1 MPRDPIPTWF
11 FALVVARK
19 GERFLLVEE
28 TDGEWYLP
36 AGRVEPGETFAEGAL
51 RETLEEAGV
60 AVALEGIF
68 RIEHSPNE
76 RGTRMRVFFVARA
89 VDDKPAKSVPD
100 EESRSARW
108 VTIEEAAAL
117 PLRSPEVL
125 SHLHTVSRG
134 AHVAPMKIL
143 ASERG

>member
-1 MPRDPIPTWF
+1 VPREPIPTWF

-28 TDGEWYLP
+28 RDGEWYLP
-36 AGRVEPGETFAEGAL
+36 AGRVEPGESFAEGAI

-60 AVALEGIF
+60 AIALEGIF
-68 RIEHSPNE
+68 KIEHTP
-76 RGTRMRVFFVARA
+76 RRDGARFRIFFVARA
-89 VDDKPAKSVPD
+89 VDDKPPKSVPD

-125 SHLHTVSRG
+125 SLFHTVSRG
-134 AHVAPMKIL
+134 AHVAPMKLL

>member
-28 TDGEWYLP
+28 RDGEWYLP
-36 AGRVEPGETFAEGAL
+36 AGRVEPGEAFAEGAI

-68 RIEHSPNE
+68 RIEHSPHAK
-76 RGTRMRVFFVARA
+76 GTRLRVFFVARA
-89 VDDKPAKSVPD
+89 VDDKPPKSVPD

-125 SHLHTVSRG
+125 SLLHTVSRG